1 MRTKFVSSPA
11 LSPEGLALGCLG
23 LTILLTFV
31 MVANAGPKLELSWK
45 NPQYTGGQFK
55 NILVLALNGNAAS
68 RAEFEDELVTAI
80 SRPGAPA
87 SPSYEFI
94 ARPNATPIDK
104 NDLRELIKEQNI
116 DAIVVARL
124 TKHDLKTTY
133 VPGEVY
139 MPYPYY
145 GTFYGF
151 YDAVYPTIY
160 APGYMETEKEA
171 QLEVNWYSTTPP
183 NGQLVWTGITN
194 TFDVGSTAKAIKELV
209 KIYSKAL
216 EQENIIPPAPKK

>member
-1 MRTKFVSSPA
+1 MNLRRKTVSLIA
-11 LSPEGLALGCLG
+11 
-23 LTILLTFV
+23 ILLT
-31 MVANAGPKLELSWK
+31 VALLAVAGPKLELSWK
-45 NPQYTGGQFK
+45 NPNYTGGKFK
-55 NILVLALNGNAAS
+55 NILVLALNGNAAN

-104 NDLRELIKEQNI
+104 NDLRELIREQKI

-124 TKHDLKTTY
+124 TKHDTKTTY

-139 MPYPYY
+139 TPFPYY
-145 GTFYGF
+145 GTFYGY
-151 YDAVYPTIY
+151 YDALYPTIY

-171 QLEVNWYSTTPP
+171 QLEVNWYATTQP
-183 NGQLVWTGITN
+183 NGELVWTGVTN
-194 TFDVGSTAKAIKELV
+194 TFEVGSASKAIKELV
-209 KIYSKAL
+209 KIYAQAL
-216 EQENIIPPAPKK
+216 EQENIISPPPK

>member
-1 MRTKFVSSPA
+1 MNLRRKTVSLIA
-11 LSPEGLALGCLG
+11 
-23 LTILLTFV
+23 ILLT
-31 MVANAGPKLELSWK
+31 VALLAVAGPKLELSWK
-45 NPQYTGGQFK
+45 NPNYTGGKFK
-55 NILVLALNGNAAS
+55 NILVLALNGNAAN

-104 NDLRELIKEQNI
+104 NDLRELIREQKI

-124 TKHDLKTTY
+124 TKHDSKTTY

-139 MPYPYY
+139 TPFPYY
-145 GTFYGF
+145 GTFYGY
-151 YDAVYPTIY
+151 YDALYPTIY

-171 QLEVNWYSTTPP
+171 QLEVNWYATTQP
-183 NGQLVWTGITN
+183 NGELVWTGVTN
-194 TFDVGSTAKAIKELV
+194 TFEVGSASKAIKELV
-209 KIYSKAL
+209 KIYAQAL
-216 EQENIIPPAPKK
+216 EQENIISPPPK

>member
-1 MRTKFVSSPA
+1 MNLRTKTASLIA
-11 LSPEGLALGCLG
+11 
-23 LTILLTFV
+23 ILLT
-31 MVANAGPKLELSWK
+31 VALLAVAGPKLELSWK
-45 NPQYTGGQFK
+45 NPNYAGGKFK
-55 NILVLALNGNAAS
+55 NILVLALNGNAAN

-104 NDLRELIKEQNI
+104 NDLRELIREQKI

-124 TKHDLKTTY
+124 TKHDTKTTY

-139 MPYPYY
+139 TPFPYY
-145 GTFYGF
+145 GTFYGY
-151 YDAVYPTIY
+151 YDALYPTIY

-171 QLEVNWYSTTPP
+171 QLEVNWYATTQP
-183 NGQLVWTGITN
+183 NGELVWTGVTN
-194 TFDVGSTAKAIKELV
+194 TFEVGSASKAIKELV
-209 KIYSKAL
+209 KIYAKAL
-216 EQENIIPPAPKK
+216 EQENIISPPPK

>member
-1 MRTKFVSSPA
+1 MNLRTKTVSLIA
-11 LSPEGLALGCLG
+11 
-23 LTILLTFV
+23 ILLFV
-31 MVANAGPKLELSWK
+31 ALLAVAGPKLELSWK
-45 NPQYTGGQFK
+45 NPNYTGGKFK
-55 NILVLALNGNAAS
+55 NILVLALNGNAAN

-104 NDLRELIKEQNI
+104 NDLRELIREQKI

-124 TKHDLKTTY
+124 TKHDTKTTY

-139 MPYPYY
+139 TPFPYY
-145 GTFYGF
+145 GTFYGY
-151 YDAVYPTIY
+151 YDALYPTIY

-171 QLEVNWYSTTPP
+171 QLEVNWYAATQP
-183 NGQLVWTGITN
+183 NGELVWTGVTN
-194 TFDVGSTAKAIKELV
+194 TFEVGSAAKAIKELV
-209 KIYSKAL
+209 KIYAKAL
-216 EQENIIPPAPKK
+216 EQENIISPPAK

>member
-1 MRTKFVSSPA
+1 MRTKAASLVA
-11 LSPEGLALGCLG
+11 
-23 LTILLTFV
+23 ILLT
-31 MVANAGPKLELSWK
+31 ATLLAIAGPKLELSWK
-45 NPQYTGGQFK
+45 NPQYPGGKFK
-55 NILVLALNGNAAS
+55 NILVLALNGNAAN

-87 SPSYEFI
+87 APSYEFI

-124 TKHDLKTTY
+124 TKHDTKTTY
-133 VPGEVY
+133 IPGQVY
-139 MPYPYY
+139 TPYPFYD
-145 GTFYGF
+145 TFYGF

-171 QLEVNWYSTTPP
+171 QMEVNWYATKAP

-194 TFDVGSTAKAIKELV
+194 TFDVGSASKAIKELV

-216 EQENIIPPAPKK
+216 EQENIISPPIK

>member
-1 MRTKFVSSPA
+1 LRTRAVSLVA
-11 LSPEGLALGCLG
+11 
-23 LTILLTFV
+23 ILLTV
-31 MVANAGPKLELSWK
+31 SLLANAGPKLELSWK
-45 NPQYTGGQFK
+45 NPAYTGGKFK
-55 NILVLALNGNAAS
+55 NILVLALNGNAAN

-124 TKHDLKTTY
+124 TKHDTKTTY
-133 VPGEVY
+133 IPGQVY
-139 MPYPYY
+139 TPFPFYD
-145 GTFYGF
+145 TFYGY
-151 YDAVYPTIY
+151 YDAFYPAVYS
-160 APGYMETEKEA
+160 PGYMETEKEA
-171 QLEVNWYSTTPP
+171 QLEVNWYSTAQP

-194 TFDVGSTAKAIKELV
+194 TFDVGSASKAIKELV

-216 EQENIIPPAPKK
+216 EQENIISSAPKK

>member
-1 MRTKFVSSPA
+1 
-11 LSPEGLALGCLG
+11 
-23 LTILLTFV
+23 
-31 MVANAGPKLELSWK
+31 
-45 NPQYTGGQFK
+45 
-55 NILVLALNGNAAS
+55 LALNGNAAN

-104 NDLRELIKEQNI
+104 NDLRELIREQKI

-124 TKHDLKTTY
+124 TKHDTKTTY

-139 MPYPYY
+139 TPFPYY
-145 GTFYGF
+145 GTFYGY
-151 YDAVYPTIY
+151 YDALYPTIY

-171 QLEVNWYSTTPP
+171 QLEVNWYATTQP
-183 NGQLVWTGITN
+183 NGELVWTGVTN
-194 TFDVGSTAKAIKELV
+194 TFEVGSAAKAIKELV
-209 KIYSKAL
+209 KIYAKAL
-216 EQENIIPPAPKK
+216 EQENIISPPAK

>member
-1 MRTKFVSSPA
+1 MNLRTKTVS
-11 LSPEGLALGCLG
+11 LIV
-23 LTILLTFV
+23 ILLFV
-31 MVANAGPKLELSWK
+31 ALLAVAGPKLELSWK
-45 NPQYTGGQFK
+45 NPNYTGGKFK
-55 NILVLALNGNAAS
+55 NILVLALNGNAAN

-104 NDLRELIKEQNI
+104 NDLRELIREQKI

-124 TKHDLKTTY
+124 TKHDTKTTY

-139 MPYPYY
+139 TPFPYY
-145 GTFYGF
+145 GTFYGY
-151 YDAVYPTIY
+151 YDALYPTIY

-171 QLEVNWYSTTPP
+171 QLEVNWYATTQP
-183 NGQLVWTGITN
+183 NGELVWTGVTN
-194 TFDVGSTAKAIKELV
+194 TFEVGSAAKAIKELV
-209 KIYSKAL
+209 KIYAKAL
-216 EQENIIPPAPKK
+216 EQENIISPPAK